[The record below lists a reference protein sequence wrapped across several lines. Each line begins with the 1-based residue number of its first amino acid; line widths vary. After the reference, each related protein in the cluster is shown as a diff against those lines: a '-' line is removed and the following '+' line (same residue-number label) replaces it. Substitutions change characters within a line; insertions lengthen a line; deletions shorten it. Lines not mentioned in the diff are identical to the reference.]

1 MSFNLAVML
10 RESSR
15 SFPDKGARSWVK
27 ARTAAY
33 KYPGEIH
40 LVDALPNGPV
50 GKIGKQ
56 TLRVAMRAAAE
67 AASSPPTQET
77 HGRTS

>member
-10 RESSR
+10 RESAR
-15 SFPDKGARSWVK
+15 SFPDKDARSWVK
-27 ARTAAY
+27 PRIAAR
-33 KYPGEIH
+33 KYPREIY
-40 LVDALPNGPV
+40 LVDALPNGPA

-56 TLRVAMRAAAE
+56 TLRGSMRAAAQ